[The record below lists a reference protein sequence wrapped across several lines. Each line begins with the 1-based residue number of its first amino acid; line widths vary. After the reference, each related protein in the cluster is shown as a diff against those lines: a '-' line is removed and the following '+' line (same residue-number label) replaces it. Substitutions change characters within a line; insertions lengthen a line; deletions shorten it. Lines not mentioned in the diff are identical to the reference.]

1 MAGTPGVADGH
12 REDRAGAQHAP
23 TARPSP
29 DAAAVAADDLVRA
42 VRAWHAWL
50 AHEKQASR
58 HTRDAYARD
67 LQAFLTFI
75 AGHLGDRPGL
85 AALESLTV
93 ADFRA
98 WLADRHARGLQRTS
112 TARALSTV
120 RNFFAWAARAGY
132 AQNAA
137 VRAVQAPRL
146 PRQVPKALTSDDM
159 REVLRSVRE
168 LAPEPW
174 VAKRDVAVM
183 LLLYGCGLRIGEA
196 LALTVRQ
203 APREDDEVLLVTG
216 KGNKQRRVPLLAIV
230 GQAVQAYLAAC
241 PHTLRPD
248 DPLFLGVR
256 GGPLSARRLQERLQ
270 QIRRRIGLSESTT
283 PHALRHTF
291 ATQLLSAG
299 GDLRAIQE
307 LLGHAS
313 LSTTQRYTAVDATG
327 LARVYD
333 QAHPRATG

>member
-1 MAGTPGVADGH
+1 MVGPAGVTDPTPAASTSPGGRLPDPADI
-12 REDRAGAQHAP
+12 
-23 TARPSP
+23 
-29 DAAAVAADDLVRA
+29 AADDLVHA
-42 VRAWHAWL
+42 IQAWQAWL
-50 AHEKQASR
+50 SHEKRASR

-67 LQAFLTFI
+67 LQAFLTFV
-75 AGHLGDRPGL
+75 AGHLGGRPGL
-85 AALESLTV
+85 AELGSLTV

-98 WLADRHARGLQRTS
+98 WLADRHARGLQRSS

-120 RNFFAWAARAGY
+120 RNFFAWAARNEL

-137 VRAVQAPRL
+137 VRAVRAPRL
-146 PRQVPKALTSDDM
+146 PRQVPKALTSQDM
-159 REVLRSVRE
+159 QEVLRSVRE

-196 LALTVRQ
+196 LALSVRE
-203 APREDDEVLLVTG
+203 APRPDDEVLLVTG

-256 GGPLSARRLQERLQ
+256 GRALSARRLQERLQ
-270 QIRRRIGLSESTT
+270 QIRRLVGLSEATT

-313 LSTTQRYTAVDATG
+313 LSTTQRYTAVDASG
-327 LARVYD
+327 LRRVYD

>member
-1 MAGTPGVADGH
+1 MAGTAGVTDQAP
-12 REDRAGAQHAP
+12 DRSRQAGG
-23 TARPSP
+23 SLP
-29 DAAAVAADDLVRA
+29 DPAEVAAGDLVRA
-42 VRAWHAWL
+42 IHGWQAWL
-50 AHEKQASR
+50 THEKQASR

-67 LQAFLTFI
+67 LQAFVSFV

-85 AALESLTV
+85 AELESLTV

-98 WLADRHARGLQRTS
+98 WLAQRHAQGLQRTS

-120 RNFFAWAARAGY
+120 RNFFAWAARNDLV
-132 AQNAA
+132 QNAA
-137 VRAVQAPRL
+137 VRAVRAPRL
-146 PRQVPKALTSDDM
+146 PRHVPKALTAGDM
-159 REVLRSVRE
+159 QQVLRSVRE

-196 LALTVRQ
+196 LALTVQQ
-203 APREDDEVLLVTG
+203 APRERDEVLLVTG
-216 KGNKQRRVPLLAIV
+216 KGNKQRRVPLLPIV

-241 PHTLRPD
+241 PHSLRPH

-256 GGPLSARRLQERLQ
+256 GRALSARRLQERLQ
-270 QIRRRIGLSESTT
+270 QIRRAIGLSEATT

-291 ATQLLSAG
+291 ATELLSAG

-313 LSTTQRYTAVDATG
+313 LSTTQRYTAVDAAG
-327 LARVYD
+327 LTRVYER
-333 QAHPRATG
+333 AHPRQKG

>member
-1 MAGTPGVADGH
+1 M
-12 REDRAGAQHAP
+12 
-23 TARPSP
+23 P
-29 DAAAVAADDLVRA
+29 DPATVAADDLVRA
-42 VRAWHAWL
+42 IQRWQAWL
-50 AHEKQASR
+50 ADEKQASP

-85 AALESLTV
+85 SELDSLTV

-98 WLADRHARGLQRTS
+98 WLAQRHERGLQRTS

-120 RNFFAWAARAGY
+120 RNFFAWAARNEL

-137 VRAVQAPRL
+137 VRAVRAPRL
-146 PRQVPKALTSDDM
+146 PRQVPKALNSEDM
-159 REVLRSVRE
+159 EEVLRSVRE

-196 LALTVRQ
+196 LALTVKE
-203 APREDDEVLLVTG
+203 APSEQDEVLLVTG
-216 KGNKQRRVPLLAIV
+216 KGNKQRRVPLLPIV

-241 PHTLRPD
+241 PHPLRPD

-256 GGPLSARRLQERLQ
+256 GGALSARRLQERLQ
-270 QIRRRIGLSESTT
+270 QIRRLVGLSESTT

-313 LSTTQRYTAVDATG
+313 LSTTQRYTAVDAAG
-327 LARVYD
+327 LSRVYD
-333 QAHPRATG
+333 QTHPRAKG

>member
-1 MAGTPGVADGH
+1 MAGTAGVNHPPQDNARQTGGTLPDPAD
-12 REDRAGAQHAP
+12 
-23 TARPSP
+23 
-29 DAAAVAADDLVRA
+29 VAADDLVRA
-42 VRAWHAWL
+42 IQGWHAWL
-50 AHEKQASR
+50 SHEKQASR

-67 LQAFLTFI
+67 LQAFLTFV

-85 AALESLTV
+85 AELEALTV

-98 WLADRHARGLQRTS
+98 WLADRHASGLQRTS

-120 RNFFAWAARAGY
+120 RNFFAWMARNEL

-137 VRAVQAPRL
+137 VRAVKAPRL
-146 PRQVPKALTSDDM
+146 PRQVPKALTSEDM
-159 REVLRSVRE
+159 QDVLRSVRD

-174 VAKRDVAVM
+174 VAKRDIAVM

-196 LALTVRQ
+196 LALTVQQ
-203 APREDDEVLLVTG
+203 APGESDEALLVTG
-216 KGNKQRRVPLLAIV
+216 KGNKQRRVPLLPIV

-241 PHTLRPD
+241 PHTLRPH

-270 QIRRRIGLSESTT
+270 QIRRAIGLSEATT

-333 QAHPRATG
+333 QAHPRAKG

>member
-1 MAGTPGVADGH
+1 MAGPARLTDRSSTAQLLPDPAEVAQADL
-12 REDRAGAQHAP
+12 AQQVHA
-23 TARPSP
+23 
-29 DAAAVAADDLVRA
+29 
-42 VRAWHAWL
+42 WQAWL

-67 LQAFLTFI
+67 LQAFLAFVT
-75 AGHLGDRPGL
+75 GHLGDRPSL
-85 AALESLTV
+85 ADLRALAV

-98 WLADRHARGLQRTS
+98 WLADRQARGLKRTS

-120 RNFFAWAARAGY
+120 RNFFAWAARNDVL
-132 AQNAA
+132 QNAA
-137 VRAVQAPRL
+137 VKAVRAPRL

-159 REVLRSVRE
+159 TEVLRSVRE

-174 VAKRDVAVM
+174 VAKRDLAVM

-196 LALTVRQ
+196 LALSVKQ
-203 APREDDEVLLVTG
+203 APGADDEVLLVTG
-216 KGNKQRRVPLLAIV
+216 KGNKQRRVPLLPIV
-230 GQAVQAYLAAC
+230 GEACQAYLQAC

-256 GGPLSARRLQERLQ
+256 GGPLSARRMQERLQ
-270 QIRRRIGLSESTT
+270 QIRRYVGLSEATT

-313 LSTTQRYTAVDATG
+313 LSTTQRYTAVDAAG
-327 LARVYD
+327 LTRVYED
-333 QAHPRATG
+333 AHPRAKG

>member
-1 MAGTPGVADGH
+1 MAGT
-12 REDRAGAQHAP
+12 AGLSHAP
-23 TARPSP
+23 PETKPAPAGSTLP
-29 DAAAVAADDLVRA
+29 DPAAVAGDDLVRA
-42 VRAWHAWL
+42 IQGWHAWL
-50 AHEKQASR
+50 THEKQASR

-67 LQAFLTFI
+67 LQAFLKFV

-85 AALESLTV
+85 KELESLTV

-120 RNFFAWAARAGY
+120 RNFFTWAARNELL
-132 AQNAA
+132 QNAA
-137 VRAVQAPRL
+137 VRAVRAPRL
-146 PRQVPKALTSDDM
+146 PRQVPKALTGDDM
-159 REVLRSVRE
+159 QEVLRSVRD

-174 VAKRDVAVM
+174 VAKRDIAVM

-203 APREDDEVLLVTG
+203 APTEADEVLLVTG

-270 QIRRRIGLSESTT
+270 QIRRAIGLSESTT

-333 QAHPRATG
+333 QAHPRAKG